1 VLNRRFNCFG
11 IDQTLLAAC
20 EDIECVLSVCM
31 FRESSLVYVDNE
43 TSLTILAS
51 PEDVC
56 KYKDSEHESL
66 YL

>member
-1 VLNRRFNCFG
+1 MRFNCFG
-11 IDQTLLAAC
+11 KGQIVLGAC
-20 EDIECVLSVCM
+20 EVIECVLSVCI
-31 FRESSLVYVDNE
+31 FREKNLVYVDNE
-43 TSLTILAS
+43 TSLTILVP